1 MKKKALER
9 QKQLENGELDGKENE
24 PELVIP
30 AMARL
35 ETKAYK
41 PGMLNCFFFIITCH
55 LKIL

>member
-9 QKQLENGELDGKENE
+9 QKQLENGELDGKDEE

-30 AMARL
+30 AMAKL

-41 PGMLNCFFFIITCH
+41 PGKL
-55 LKIL
+55 